1 MIAAILITA
10 LYVGREVLVPLAL
23 AILMS
28 FVLTPPLLFL
38 RRLGLPRVLGV
49 GLLVTSA
56 FVFLVALGWLMSRE
70 VSQLAFDLPRY
81 QSTLATKITQIS
93 KSTADLPAV
102 RRITQAFQNFQ
113 QELAHPKPDTSVG
126 TVPATP
132 EQVEDRKKPVAV
144 EIREPEPGP
153 LEIFQRL
160 AGTLLPPIATAGIVL
175 LFVIFI
181 LLQREDLRD
190 RLIRLFGAF

>member
-93 KSTADLPAV
+93 KSTADSPAV
-102 RRITQAFQNFQ
+102 RRIHAKPSRTFSRSLLTQNQT
-113 QELAHPKPDTSVG
+113 LRLGLSRHHPN
-126 TVPATP
+126 
-132 EQVEDRKKPVAV
+132 R
-144 EIREPEPGP
+144 
-153 LEIFQRL
+153 
-160 AGTLLPPIATAGIVL
+160 
-175 LFVIFI
+175 
-181 LLQREDLRD
+181 
-190 RLIRLFGAF
+190 

>member
-1 MIAAILITA
+1 MAEVALWTLWGDEAWNAFWHTHASTDCMTKATLPLSSSNAPSRAGFFQGLVIAAILTTA

-49 GLLVTSA
+49 GLVVTSA

-93 KSTADLPAV
+93 KSTANSPAV
-102 RRITQAFQNFQ
+102 RQITQAFQNFQ

-126 TVPATP
+126 TVPAPP
-132 EQVEDRKKPVAV
+132 EQVRGSKKTY
-144 EIREPEPGP
+144 R
-153 LEIFQRL
+153 R
-160 AGTLLPPIATAGIVL
+160 
-175 LFVIFI
+175 
-181 LLQREDLRD
+181 
-190 RLIRLFGAF
+190 